1 MLLSLNSYSGWLDKT
16 ICVETEALIKGNLIY
31 LTNKAKPFSG
41 KNLCKYE
48 NGENESKGLVSDG
61 MQDDEWTHWDE
72 KTQVVAESYFKDGI
86 LVSQTQYSYYENG
99 VKSAEANFKYGK
111 QDGKWMSWN
120 ENNLIEIESYFKDG
134 ALVSQTQYS
143 YHDNAQ
149 IQSEATYKGN
159 GNRDGKFTVWY
170 ENGQIK
176 SIIILMK
183 EF

>member
-1 MLLSLNSYSGWLDKT
+1 M
-16 ICVETEALIKGNLIY
+16 
-31 LTNKAKPFSG
+31 
-41 KNLCKYE
+41 
-48 NGENESKGLVSDG
+48 
-61 MQDDEWTHWDE
+61 
-72 KTQVVAESYFKDGI
+72 
-86 LVSQTQYSYYENG
+86 
-99 VKSAEANFKYGK
+99 KSAEANFKYGK

-176 SIIILMK
+176 SWNILMM